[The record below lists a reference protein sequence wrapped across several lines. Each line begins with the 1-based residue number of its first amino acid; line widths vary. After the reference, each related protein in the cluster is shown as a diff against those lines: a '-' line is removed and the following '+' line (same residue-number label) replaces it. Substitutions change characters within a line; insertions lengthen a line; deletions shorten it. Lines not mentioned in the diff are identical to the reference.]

1 VGVVVGVVVGAVVG
15 KVGPM
20 IKGTFSSVKVVSAQ
34 EVRSTVVRAAEG
46 LGRKTRVTVGGS
58 GGVGGAD

>member
-1 VGVVVGVVVGAVVG
+1 MG

-46 LGRKTRVTVGGS
+46 LGRKTRVTVGGEWGS
-58 GGVGGAD
+58 GRRGLTQGREVHR

>member
-1 VGVVVGVVVGAVVG
+1 MGAVAG

-20 IKGTFSSVKVVSAQ
+20 IKGTFSSVKVVTAQ
-34 EVRSTVVRAAEG
+34 EVRSTVVRAAGG
-46 LGRKTRVTVGGS
+46 LGRKTWVTVGGGS